1 MSKKEEE
8 TDNQVTI
15 VVPVPETRKEV
26 ERGACSRFDWN
37 DIRDASSL
45 IEHASI
51 ICQREKAKQTKGK
64 HIRKSMRILN
74 EVERKRGQDRWGKT
88 E

>member
-8 TDNQVTI
+8 KGDQVAI
-15 VVPVPETRKEV
+15 EVPVPETRKEV
-26 ERGACSRFDWN
+26 ERGACSKLDWN
-37 DIRDASSL
+37 DIREASSL

-51 ICQREKAKQTKGK
+51 ICEREKAKQTKGK

-74 EVERKRGQDRWGKT
+74 EVERRRGQDRWGKT

>member
-1 MSKKEEE
+1 MSKKVEEK
-8 TDNQVTI
+8 DDQVTI
-15 VVPVPETRKEV
+15 VVLVPETRKEV

-37 DIRDASSL
+37 DIREASSL

-51 ICQREKAKQTKGK
+51 ICEREKAKQTKGEN
-64 HIRKSMRILN
+64 IRKSN
-74 EVERKRGQDRWGKT
+74 EVESRRGQDRWGKT